1 MTQRKNRRRLLGR
14 LIFINSLGLLGFM
27 AGILW
32 LGQTRESLTEGFRE
46 TLHIQARM
54 MAEALGE
61 AAGGADIELD
71 VNGTDAGQV
80 MTPELQKPQAE
91 KVLRRLIAPTQNRAR
106 LYKRDGS
113 LMVDSDLLLN
123 AGQVIARELPPPEAT
138 GDRTK
143 SIGRLFTGLTRNR
156 PVLSDRQVVN
166 GLALEEVQLALQGGS
181 SSRARQTPAGAD
193 ILTVA
198 VPVQGYRAIIGVLLL
213 TSAPGEI
220 DNLVARER
228 WAMLRLFLVI
238 FGVTVGL
245 SVLLAGTITLPVR
258 RLATALQTIR
268 DGGQG
273 LPEKETIPDLSDRRD
288 EIGDLSVALREML
301 GQLLARLDAIDNFAA
316 DVAHEMK
323 NPLASINSAIQSFSK
338 TEDAADRAALLDIIE
353 NDVQRLNR
361 LISDISEASRLDAEL
376 GRAAHEPFDMAEMTR
391 KIVPL
396 VSPEITLAAALTERP
411 EERLMVS
418 GQKERIGRIIYNLL
432 DNAMSFSPDH
442 ANIKVSLSVED
453 ENILLTIEDAG
464 PGLTPG
470 VEEKIFERFYTD
482 RAGGEG
488 SHSGLG
494 LSLSR
499 QIARAHG
506 GDLVAMNRPDA
517 AGAIFRLTL
526 PLDKTAKN
534 KSRSHTRQAVG
545 QKITGAKR

>member
-1 MTQRKNRRRLLGR
+1 MRKNRRRLLGR

-61 AAGGADIELD
+61 AAGGAAIELD
-71 VNGTDAGQV
+71 VDGTDAGQV
-80 MTPELQKPQAE
+80 MTPELQKPEAE
-91 KVLRRLIAPTQNRAR
+91 QVMRRLMAPTQNRAR
-106 LYKRDGS
+106 LYRRDGR
-113 LMVDSDLLLN
+113 LLVDSDLLLR
-123 AGQVIARELPPPEAT
+123 AGQVIARELPPPET
-138 GDRTK
+138 DSNSSK
-143 SIGRLFTGLTRNR
+143 SIGKLFSGLTRNR
-156 PVLSDRQVVN
+156 PVLSGRQLVN
-166 GLALEEVQLALQGGS
+166 GLALEEIQLALQGGS
-181 SSRARQTPAGAD
+181 ASRARQNPAGED

-238 FGVTVGL
+238 FGVTIGL
-245 SVLLAGTITLPVR
+245 SVLLAGTITMPVR

-323 NPLASINSAIQSFSK
+323 NPLASINSAIQSFTK
-338 TEDAADRAALLDIIE
+338 TEDAADQAALLEIIE

-396 VSPEITLAAALTERP
+396 VSPEITLAAALTQRP
-411 EERLMVS
+411 EEQLMVS
-418 GQKERIGRIIYNLL
+418 GQKERIGRVLYNLL
-432 DNAMSFSPDH
+432 DNAMSFSPH
-442 ANIKVSLSVED
+442 TKIKVSLSAEE
-453 ENILLTIEDAG
+453 ENILLTVEDAG

-470 VEEKIFERFYTD
+470 SEEKIFERFYTD

-506 GDLVAMNRPDA
+506 GDLVAMNRPDE
-517 AGAIFRLTL
+517 AGAKFLLKL
-526 PLDKTAKN
+526 PLASAVKTKTVKNKTAQSK
-534 KSRSHTRQAVG
+534 KGASR
-545 QKITGAKR
+545 

>member
-1 MTQRKNRRRLLGR
+1 MRKNRRRLLGR

-61 AAGGADIELD
+61 AAGGAAIELD
-71 VNGTDAGQV
+71 VDGTDAGQV
-80 MTPELQKPQAE
+80 MTPELQKPEAE
-91 KVLRRLIAPTQNRAR
+91 QVMRRLMAPTQNRAR
-106 LYKRDGS
+106 LYRRDGR
-113 LMVDSDLLLN
+113 LLVDSDLLLR
-123 AGQVIARELPPPEAT
+123 AGQVIARELPPPET
-138 GDRTK
+138 DSNSSK
-143 SIGRLFTGLTRNR
+143 SIGKLFSGLTRNR
-156 PVLSDRQVVN
+156 PVLSGRQLVN
-166 GLALEEVQLALQGGS
+166 GLALEEIQLALQGGS
-181 SSRARQTPAGAD
+181 ASRARQNPAGED

-238 FGVTVGL
+238 FGVTIGL
-245 SVLLAGTITLPVR
+245 SVLLAGTITMPVR

-323 NPLASINSAIQSFSK
+323 NPLASINSAIQSFTK
-338 TEDAADRAALLDIIE
+338 TEDAADQAALLEIIE

-396 VSPEITLAAALTERP
+396 VSPEITLAAALTQRP
-411 EERLMVS
+411 EVQLMVS
-418 GQKERIGRIIYNLL
+418 GQKERIGRVLYNLL
-432 DNAMSFSPDH
+432 DNAMSFSPH
-442 ANIKVSLSVED
+442 TKIKVSLSAEE
-453 ENILLTIEDAG
+453 ENILLTVEDAG

-470 VEEKIFERFYTD
+470 SEEKIFERFYTD

-506 GDLVAMNRPDA
+506 GDLVAMNRPDE
-517 AGAIFRLTL
+517 AGAKFLLTL
-526 PLDKTAKN
+526 PLASAVKAKTVKNKTAQSK
-534 KSRSHTRQAVG
+534 KGASR
-545 QKITGAKR
+545 